1 MIIKRISIRNFRS
14 YYGNDNNFELSKG
27 LTLILGDNGD
37 GKTTFYE
44 ALAWLFDTTH
54 DNNSM
59 SNVSEK
65 LKSELGVGEN
75 GIMSVSIDFEH
86 DGEKS
91 VEKFFTFECLEGR
104 RFRAGKVTYRAFTS
118 NGSERTVTDKG
129 KPLIDRCYDAFIQRY
144 SMFKGESELN
154 VFRGSSALNELVNKF
169 SDIRQFDKLVEYTKT
184 FEEKSNKAYMK
195 EMREDN
201 KVSKKAGELE
211 REIQKVDFYI
221 NNIRVDIKDA
231 RKSIEV
237 FSSKLNDVENRQ
249 KASEQYNDLKKRI
262 EDKETKKAQLNA
274 MINKVNYDHSLLDKL
289 WVLCAFPP
297 ILQEF
302 QSKCAG
308 LSKNKR
314 KEERQ
319 FDKEQAAKKA
329 RAEQL
334 KEIQQTLTNGSPEL
348 PWYLPDQETMEEMI
362 HDHICKVCG
371 RPAEEGSDAYNYM
384 VRRLEQYKEKLAANV
399 KPGET
404 EEEKELV
411 LFKYKYIEGLHNLS
425 ISLGGYEAQK
435 VTNIAKD
442 INSRLELVEKLRDEL
457 KSVED
462 QITKLKDEKTRLLI
476 QSGNIPEAA
485 LEKDYKDIKGW
496 YESRERAN
504 VRLTDL
510 NNQLKIREKERNDLN
525 SQLDELQPERSNAKL
540 FKDIHN
546 VMSIIYNA
554 FENAQKNNLRL
565 FLKDLEERA
574 NKYMEKL
581 SLSDFH
587 GQIRFIATADDATD
601 IKLFS
606 SNGSEVTNPSGSQL
620 TVMYISVL
628 FAISDF
634 TQEQRDEDY
643 PLIFDAATSSFGDS
657 KEREFYNIVHK
668 LNKQCIIVTKDFIS
682 DGEVREKDIND
693 LNCTVYRIRK
703 GEGFDQRD
711 MSTIYTTIEKIK

>member
-1 MIIKRISIRNFRS
+1 MIIRRISIRNFRS
-14 YYGNDNNFELSKG
+14 YYGNDNNFELSQG

-75 GIMSVSIDFEH
+75 GKMSVSIDFEH

-91 VEKFFTFECLEGR
+91 VEKYFTFECLEGR
-104 RFRAGKVTYRAFTS
+104 RFRADKVTYRAFTS
-118 NGSERTVTDKG
+118 NGSERIMTDG
-129 KPLIDRCYDAFIQRY
+129 KLLIDRCYDAFIQRY
-144 SMFKGESELN
+144 SMFKGESDLN

-169 SDIRQFDKLVEYTKT
+169 SDIRQFDTLVEYTKT

-211 REIQKVDFYI
+211 RGIQKVDI
-221 NNIRVDIKDA
+221 DISNIRGDIKDA
-231 RKSIEV
+231 RKSIEL
-237 FSSKLNDVENRQ
+237 FSSKLSDVENRQ

-262 EDKETKKAQLNA
+262 EDKETKKARLNA

-302 QSKCAG
+302 QSKCG
-308 LSKNKR
+308 DLSKNKR

-404 EEEKELV
+404 EEEEEPV
-411 LFKYKYIEGLHNLS
+411 LFKYKYIEELHNLS
-425 ISLGGYEAQK
+425 IGLGGYEAQK
-435 VTNIAKD
+435 LTSIAKD
-442 INSRLELVEKLRDEL
+442 INSRLELVEELRDEL

-462 QITKLKDEKTRLLI
+462 QITKLEDEKTRLLI

-510 NNQLKIREKERNDLN
+510 NNQLKIREKERSDLN

-546 VMSIIYNA
+546 VLSIIYNA
-554 FENAQKNNLRL
+554 FESAQKNNLRL

-634 TQEQRDEDY
+634 TQEKRDEDY

-682 DGEVREKDIND
+682 DGEVREKDIKD

>member
-1 MIIKRISIRNFRS
+1 MIIRRISIRNFRS
-14 YYGNDNNFELSKG
+14 FYGNDNNFELSKG

-65 LKSELGVGEN
+65 LKSELSVGEN
-75 GIMSVSIDFEH
+75 GIMSVSVDFEH

-91 VEKFFTFECLEGR
+91 VKKYFTFECQEGR
-104 RFRAGKVTYRAFTS
+104 RFRAGKVTYEAFTS
-118 NGSERTVTDKG
+118 NGSERIMTDG
-129 KPLIDRCYDAFIQRY
+129 KLLIDRCYEAFIQRY
-144 SMFKGESELN
+144 SMFKGEADLN

-169 SDIRQFDKLVEYTKT
+169 SDIRKFDTLVKYTKT
-184 FEEKSNKAYMK
+184 FEEKSNRAYMK
-195 EMREDN
+195 EMKEDN
-201 KVSKKAGELE
+201 KVSEKAGKLE
-211 REIQKVDFYI
+211 REIQKVDFDI
-221 NNIRVDIKDA
+221 RNIREDIKEA

-237 FSSKLNDVENRQ
+237 FSSKLSDVENRQ

-262 EDKETKKAQLNA
+262 EDKEIDKARLNA

-302 QSKCAG
+302 QSKCAD
-308 LSKNKR
+308 LSRNKR

-371 RPAEEGSDAYNYM
+371 RPAEESSDAYNYM

-404 EEEKELV
+404 EEEKEPV
-411 LFKYKYIEGLHNLS
+411 LFKYKYIEGLHNHS
-425 ISLGGYEAQK
+425 IRLGGYEAQK

-496 YESRERAN
+496 FESRERAN
-504 VRLTDL
+504 VRLTNL
-510 NNQLKIREKERNDLN
+510 NNQLKIREKERTDLN

-540 FKDIHN
+540 FKDIHY
-546 VMSIIYNA
+546 VLSIIYKA

-581 SLSDFH
+581 SLRDFH

-606 SNGSEVTNPSGSQL
+606 SNNSEVTNPSGSQL

-634 TQEQRDEDY
+634 TQEKRDEDY

-703 GEGFDQRD
+703 GGGFDQRD